1 MKKIII
7 IFLFFILFSLPV
19 KASYGEVK
27 KNSIIYCNGEYYGNH
42 GKDLHWHIVEEKNGK
57 WLPKTNDIVDA
68 PACLKNEKIEVKF
81 SKCVDG
87 DTIKLKINGKKERVR
102 LLAIDTPES
111 VTPNKPVEAYGKEA
125 SNLTCDLVKNA
136 NKIEIE
142 YDINSD
148 KEDKYGR
155 ILAYVYVD
163 GKMIQEELLSKGLAR
178 VAYLYSN
185 YQYTE
190 KFKELE
196 SVAKENKLGLW
207 NLDDPNYEIID
218 EEEDSKNEISF
229 FEKIINGIGNFFK
242 KIFNYIK
249 DLF

>member
-7 IFLFFILFSLPV
+7 MFLFFILFSLPV

-42 GKDLHWHIVEEKNGK
+42 GNDLHWHIVEEKNGK
-57 WLPKTNDIVDA
+57 WLPRTNDIVDA

-87 DTIKLKINGKKERVR
+87 DTIKLKVNGKKERVR

-111 VTPNKPVEAYGKEA
+111 VTPDKPVEAYGKEA
-125 SNLTCDLVKNA
+125 SNYTCNLVKNA

-155 ILAYVYVD
+155 LLAYVYVD
-163 GKMIQEELLSKGLAR
+163 GKMIQEELLKNGLAR

-196 SVAKENKLGLW
+196 SVAKENKKGLW
-207 NLDDPNYEIID
+207 NLDNPDYEIID
-218 EEEDSKNEISF
+218 EEEDSNNEKSF
-229 FEKIINGIGNFFK
+229 IERIIDAIINFFK
-242 KIFNYIK
+242 KLFN
-249 DLF
+249 

>member
-7 IFLFFILFSLPV
+7 MFLFFILFSLPV

-27 KNSIIYCNGEYYGNH
+27 KNSIIYCNGEYYGNQ
-42 GKDLHWHIVEEKNGK
+42 HILEEKNGK
-57 WLPKTNDIVDA
+57 WLPKTNDIVEA
-68 PACLKNEKIEVKF
+68 PTCLKNEKIEVKF

-87 DTIKLKINGKKERVR
+87 DTIKLKIDGKKERVR

-111 VTPNKPVEAYGKEA
+111 VTPDKPVEAYGKEA
-125 SNLTCDLVKNA
+125 SNYTCNLVKNA

-207 NLDDPNYEIID
+207 NLDNPNYEIID

>member
-1 MKKIII
+1 MKKLII

-19 KASYGEVK
+19 SASNGEVK
-27 KNSIIYCNGEYYGNH
+27 KNSIIFCNGEYYGAHANP
-42 GKDLHWHIVEEKNGK
+42 LHWHIIEKKDDK
-57 WLPKTNDIVDA
+57 WVLKSSDIVEA
-68 PACLKNEKIEVKF
+68 PSCLSNNRIEVTLN
-81 SKCVDG
+81 KCIDG
-87 DTIKLKINGKKERVR
+87 DTINVRINGEKKRVR

-111 VTPNKPVEAYGKEA
+111 VTPDKPVEAYGKEA
-125 SNLTCDLVKNA
+125 SNYTCNLVKNA

-148 KEDKYGR
+148 KEDKFGR

-163 GKMIQEELLSKGLAR
+163 GKMIQEELLKNGLAK

-190 KFKELE
+190 QFKELE
-196 SVAKENKLGLW
+196 KVAKEQKLGLW
-207 NLDDPNYEIID
+207 NLDNPDYEIID
-218 EEEDSKNEISF
+218 EEKDNEQEQDT
-229 FEKIINGIGNFFK
+229 FEKIINEIINFFK
-242 KIFNYIK
+242 KIINYIK

>member
-7 IFLFFILFSLPV
+7 MFLFFILFSLPV

-57 WLPKTNDIVDA
+57 WLPKTNDIVEA
-68 PACLKNEKIEVKF
+68 PTCLKNEKIEVKF

-87 DTIKLKINGKKERVR
+87 DTIKLKVNGKKERVR

-111 VTPNKPVEAYGKEA
+111 VTPDKPVEAYGKEA
-125 SNLTCDLVKNA
+125 SNYTCNLVKNA

-155 ILAYVYVD
+155 LLAYVYVD
-163 GKMIQEELLSKGLAR
+163 GKMIQEELLKNGLAR

-196 SVAKENKLGLW
+196 NVAKENKKGLW
-207 NLDDPNYEIID
+207 NLDNPDYEIID
-218 EEEDSKNEISF
+218 EEEDSNNEKSF
-229 FEKIINGIGNFFK
+229 IERIIDAIINFFK
-242 KIFNYIK
+242 KLFN
-249 DLF
+249 